1 MDKHK
6 NKHSGESKQHTIITT
21 HEKTKKHTAI
31 EEIRNAQQNNNNN
44 ENQHVLKTYQKCL
57 IGNQSYFNKL
67 AHSALSFFYFSFP
80 EQRKTKEKM
89 DDERNTQSQYEKQF
103 YGQTPT
109 KEKDPNT

>member
-31 EEIRNAQQNNNNN
+31 EEIGNTQQNINNN
-44 ENQHVLKTYQKCL
+44 EHQHVLKAEQKRL

-67 AHSALSFFYFSFP
+67 AHSALSLFGSAFRNKGK
-80 EQRKTKEKM
+80 RKKN
-89 DDERNTQSQYEKQF
+89 RR
-103 YGQTPT
+103 
-109 KEKDPNT
+109 